1 MHPKL
6 LHKVIFDQSN
16 LLLVQIFPERYQE
29 KVKTATWEN
38 NEEFIAS
45 ISTWLYAW
53 CIQKS

>member
-45 ISTWLYAW
+45 IST
-53 CIQKS
+53 